1 MTTKEK
7 KGSLFVVSAP
17 SGAGKTTLLKRL
29 FACVPG
35 LEYSISATTRAPRK
49 GEQDGKDYFFI
60 SRQEFLQGIEQN
72 RWAEWATVH
81 GNYYGTSQAYLRD
94 AIQRGASIVLDI
106 DVQGARQIV
115 KLFPDAVTIFVL
127 PPSLKALEMR
137 LANRGTDDSQTIA
150 KRLEAAKWEMEQ
162 KGEFA
167 HQIVNDDLNSAVR
180 GLCSIVLNHKKGG
193 ALGQTAS

>member
-1 MTTKEK
+1 MTAKEK

-29 FACVPG
+29 FACLPG
-35 LEYSISATTRAPRK
+35 LEYSVSSTTRSPRK

-60 SRQEFLQGIEQN
+60 SREDFEQGIEQG
-72 RWAEWATVH
+72 RWVEWAKVH
-81 GNYYGTSQAYLRD
+81 GNYYGTSQDYLRE
-94 AIQRGASIVLDI
+94 AAKRGADIVLDI

-115 KLFPDAVTIFVL
+115 KRFPDAVTIFVL
-127 PPSLKALEMR
+127 PPSLDALKAR
-137 LANRGTDDSQTIA
+137 LVKRGTDDSQTIA

-162 KGEFA
+162 RGEFD
-167 HQIVNDDLNSAVR
+167 HIIVNDDLEQAVS
-180 GLCSIVLNHKKGG
+180 GLCGIVQSFRKGG